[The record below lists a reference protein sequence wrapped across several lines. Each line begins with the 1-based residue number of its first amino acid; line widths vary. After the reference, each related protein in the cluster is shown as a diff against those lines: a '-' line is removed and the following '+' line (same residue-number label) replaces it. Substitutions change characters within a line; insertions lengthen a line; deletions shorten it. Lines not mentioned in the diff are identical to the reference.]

1 MIPIGMSAHVRPAV
15 RTTAARALNALR
27 RWARQGAKPAKAA
40 IARHG
45 KVMKKKPSAARVSPL
60 DHVPERQ
67 ERTAAPSDV
76 SARE

>member
-1 MIPIGMSAHVRPAV
+1 MIPIGMSARVRPVV
-15 RTTAARALNALR
+15 RSAAARTLNALR
-27 RWARQGAKPAKAA
+27 RWARQAAKPMKAA

-67 ERTAAPSDV
+67 ERTAAPGDV